1 MIIYDSRALKR
12 VLLAIFFLAIAM
24 INHLA
29 AETNQDYID
38 TTLPRDVPAATYEG
52 EHYETEIPDTLD
64 LVDHAND
71 SINQLTRSVEPDYDY
86 EQYSGIHLLKNPPP
100 MRIGGGGLLNLNG
113 KWAESLP
120 GLRIMT
126 GNMQNIEVDS
136 HLIASLLHVTGKD
149 GLCYQ
154 PIDGRPWAFLTD
166 VTRKVGKPYCDIFGE
181 GRQLLAFGVWYQL
194 TGDAFWKG
202 IADRKM
208 DKLLQMLI
216 HKEDTGYFRMGRGYT
231 PWDENPKEGPIIAIA
246 DHGVYDAAEGM
257 TGAPATY
264 MAGFLPQA
272 GANWYR
278 LTGSEQAN
286 ELGGRL
292 ARYLHLYG
300 KMIDSDTGK
309 FLTDHYT
316 HITHSLLAN
325 LSYALAAND
334 REMIKWVKR
343 GFDFAINERDPDR
356 TGILISDTTC
366 SCFVADIINI
376 GIMFSRSGEADYWE
390 LIDRWVRNT
399 FVNLQIRQA
408 DIDKVKAMPVEEVKE
423 GYWSTDNPGVAQF
436 EDGADR
442 ARGGWFH
449 SLYERGHTIGC
460 CNGNLS
466 RALYYIWD
474 SIVEQKG
481 DELYV
486 NLPMNRASPWAD
498 VHSYLPYEG
507 KLVVRMKGEKKAVKT
522 FSDLMLDEG
531 SSSRDVLIR
540 IPDWTNWNEVTCS
553 VNGEKKDNAWEGDR
567 IRISGVGDKDR
578 VVVEFPVRER
588 TIPTTIN
595 REFLW
600 EPRRTADPKAGGDL
614 EVTIR
619 GNTIVA
625 LNPDASLPL
634 AHQAKYRSDKAPL
647 KKVERFVSTKR
658 FVW

>member
-1 MIIYDSRALKR
+1 MLIPDRQTFQRMLALGII
-12 VLLAIFFLAIAM
+12 LLSTPLDILGEEM
-24 INHLA
+24 NR
-29 AETNQDYID
+29 DYLD
-38 TTLPRDVPAATYEG
+38 TTLPREIPAATYEG
-52 EHYETEIPDTLD
+52 ERYQAETPDTLD
-64 LVDHAND
+64 LVEHAHA

-126 GNMQNIEVDS
+126 GNTRNIEIDS

-154 PIDGRPWAFLTD
+154 PIDGRPWAFLTE

-194 TGDAFWKG
+194 TGDDFWRG

-231 PWDENPKEGPIIAIA
+231 PWDKNPKEGPIVAIA

-272 GANWYR
+272 GANWHQ
-278 LTGSEQAN
+278 LTGSGPAD

-292 ARYLHLYG
+292 ARYLHRYG
-300 KMIDSDTGK
+300 KMIDPETGE

-325 LSYALAAND
+325 LAYALVADD

-343 GFDFAINERDPDR
+343 GFNFAINERDPDR
-356 TGILISDTTC
+356 TGILISDITC
-366 SCFVADIINI
+366 SCFVADMLNI
-376 GIMFSRSGEADYWE
+376 GIMFSRSGEGDYWE
-390 LIDRWVRNT
+390 LVDRWVRNT
-399 FVNLQIRQA
+399 FVNLQVGQA

-460 CNGNLS
+460 CNGNLT
-466 RALYYIWD
+466 RTLYYTWD
-474 SIVEQKG
+474 SIVEQVG
-481 DELYV
+481 DELSI

-498 VHSYLPYEG
+498 VSSHLPYEG
-507 KLVVRMKGEKKAVKT
+507 KLVVRMKGDKKNIKT
-522 FSDLMLDEG
+522 FFNWNSWRG
-531 SSSRDVLIR
+531 SRHVLVR
-540 IPDWTNWNEVTCS
+540 IPDWTNWNEVTCA
-553 VNGEKKDNAWEGDR
+553 VNGEKKDYTWEGNR
-567 IRISGVGDKDR
+567 IRISGIGNKDT
-578 VVVEFPVRER
+578 VVVKFPIRER

-600 EPRRTADPKAGGDL
+600 ESRRTADPRAGGDL

-625 LNPDASLPL
+625 LDPDASLPL
-634 AHQAKYRSDKAPL
+634 VHQVKYRADKAPM
-647 KKVERFVSTKR
+647 KRVERFVSRKR